1 MGKLM
6 LNDIQYS
13 GISQW
18 TDLIGTLTAGLTTL
32 VISSDAISTS
42 STIDVYTDADVDY
55 NSITVATGSVTLTFD
70 AQASDMG
77 VKVRVS

>member
-18 TDLIGTLTAGLTTL
+18 TDLIGTLTAGSTTL
-32 VISSDAISTS
+32 VISSDAISTN

-55 NSITVATGSVTLTFD
+55 NSITVATGSITLTFD

-77 VKVRVS
+77 VKVRIS